1 MGYSGAELRIAQTGL
16 YTHEMSEVR
25 DRLLNAA
32 ERLVY
37 RHGVHG
43 VGIDAILAE
52 AKVAKMSL
60 YKHFRSKEALVA
72 AMLERRHD
80 AWMAWFRQRID
91 KLGRRAGGAVPAMF
105 DALAEWFRR
114 PDFHG
119 CAFVNCAAE
128 FPDPRHPIRRI
139 AGRHKKA
146 LKDAV
151 AAACRASRVDVS
163 LAPALY
169 LLVEGAITAALV
181 EGSAAPAQAGKRAA
195 LRLLAVP

>member
-1 MGYSGAELRIAQTGL
+1 
-16 YTHEMSEVR
+16 MSYVR
-25 DRLLNAA
+25 DRLLDSA

-60 YKHFRSKEALVA
+60 YKHFRGKEALVA

-80 AWMAWFRQRID
+80 AWMAWFAERTE
-91 KLGRRAGGAVPAMF
+91 KLGKRAGGAVPAMF
-105 DALAEWFRR
+105 EALAEWFRR

-139 AGRHKKA
+139 AERHKKA
-146 LKDAV
+146 LKQAV
-151 AAACRASRVDVS
+151 AAACRESRIHLS

-181 EGSAAPAQAGKRAA
+181 EGSAAPAQAAKRAA
-195 LRLLAVP
+195 LRLITSQ